1 MAGSRCQRARCLQQ
15 HAASLGSSGEC
26 VYMSVYCSLFFVVK
40 KVKNVVLCFS
50 LLVFFSQSGNT
61 DLGRLLL
68 DVGADLI
75 KPGAGGNQAVHM
87 AAAHG
92 HMGFLQLCVA
102 RGADLD
108 VVNHGR
114 HHTHAPKCEA

>member
-1 MAGSRCQRARCLQQ
+1 MFAQA
-15 HAASLGSSGEC
+15 
-26 VYMSVYCSLFFVVK
+26 
-40 KVKNVVLCFS
+40 
-50 LLVFFSQSGNT
+50 GNT

-92 HMGFLQLCVA
+92 HMGFLQMCVA
-102 RGADLD
+102 RGANLD
-108 VVNHGR
+108 VVNHGTADVDIACLFL
-114 HHTHAPKCEA
+114 HAVHGNEHTANMRMNVYVNSLSARSIATF

>member
-1 MAGSRCQRARCLQQ
+1 VQA
-15 HAASLGSSGEC
+15 
-26 VYMSVYCSLFFVVK
+26 
-40 KVKNVVLCFS
+40 
-50 LLVFFSQSGNT
+50 GNT

-75 KPGAGGNQAVHM
+75 KPGIGGNQAVHV

-92 HMGFLQLCVA
+92 HMGFLQMCVA

-108 VVNHGR
+108 VANCGMKARPRFVLLSDF
-114 HHTHAPKCEA
+114 